1 MLHRDVKKPL
11 SGSTRNSQVSLL
23 FPNIIRSKYKNGLPC
38 DPYLAETQ
46 PQF

>member
-23 FPNIIRSKYKNGLPC
+23 FPNIRSKYKNGLPC